1 MVPLTIEQ
9 IAYKEKTLAQLL
21 ANLPLLEEQANHE
34 TRPEAKASLEKQLDD
49 IAVHIERL
57 QQELAV
63 GLAGEPVADELCQRI
78 AQALVKGKFYM
89 ARKYIT
95 KLESIEP
102 FYPNLDRLK
111 AEAEEERAGRRTRSI
126 AEGSALPYGAIMYPP
141 AAATAAAAGAVQA
154 APPRPVAGLPVEG
167 ERRRF
172 AQFFQ
177 FHIIA
182 SCLVVLLI
190 VCVMLGVGGMS
201 LLQWLVEGG

>member
-1 MVPLTIEQ
+1 MVPLTVEQ

-21 ANLPLLEEQANHE
+21 TNLPLLEEKSNHE
-34 TRPEAKASLEKQLDD
+34 TRPEVKASLEKQIDD
-49 IAVHIERL
+49 IQVHIERL
-57 QQELAV
+57 QQELAA

-111 AEAEEERAGRRTRSI
+111 AEAEAERAGRRTTSI
-126 AEGSALPYGAIMYPP
+126 AQGSALPYGATMYPP
-141 AAATAAAAGAVQA
+141 ATATTSAAGVVQ
-154 APPRPVAGLPVEG
+154 PVLPRRVAGLPEEG

-172 AQFFQ
+172 SKFFQ
-177 FHIIA
+177 FHVIA

-190 VCVMLGVGGMS
+190 ICVMLGVGGMS